1 MNEMP
6 YAPGRIEK
14 AVSML
19 MMAKRIL
26 DAWPV
31 DAAAPHRDKIAA
43 ETAADLIQAAIMQL
57 SEDSS

>member
-19 MMAKRIL
+19 IMAKRIL

-31 DAAAPHRDKIAA
+31 DPSANDGDSAAAR
-43 ETAADLIQAAIMQL
+43 TAADLIQAAITQL
-57 SEDSS
+57 DND

>member
-19 MMAKRIL
+19 IMAKRIL
-26 DAWPV
+26 DAWPAEPSASGR
-31 DAAAPHRDKIAA
+31 DSAAAR
-43 ETAADLIQAAIMQL
+43 TAADLIQAAITQL
-57 SEDSS
+57 DSD

>member
-19 MMAKRIL
+19 IMAKRIL

-31 DAAAPHRDKIAA
+31 ETSAPGRDRIAA
-43 ETAADLIQAAIMQL
+43 ETAAGLVQAAITQL
-57 SEDSS
+57 SQDS